1 MTGQQGRQGN
11 QGRQGFQGM
20 SGQQGSRGFQGFTGM
35 TGQQGQQGKAGKQ
48 GNQGFTGMTGM
59 TGMTGQQGFQ
69 GSTGPQGAPGS
80 SAVQAGVVSTTQG
93 SWDSGTNVVTINVTL
108 SPEILGGNY
117 SVFAKTESSS
127 SSTAPLVNWISRK
140 TSSGFTIRQVDVGN
154 VALLIDWMA
163 VPNTQ

>member
-1 MTGQQGRQGN
+1 MTGQQGQQGF

-20 SGQQGSRGFQGFTGM
+20 TGQQGSRGFQGFTGM
-35 TGQQGQQGKAGKQ
+35 TGQQGQKGKEGSR
-48 GNQGFTGMTGM
+48 GFQGF

-80 SAVQAGVVSTTQG
+80 SAVQAGIVSTTQG
-93 SWDSGTNVVTINVTL
+93 SWNSGTGVVTINVTL
-108 SPEILGGNY
+108 SPEILAANY

-127 SSTAPLVNWISRK
+127 SSSAPPDNWISHK
-140 TSSGFTIRQVDVGN
+140 TSSGFTIRQVDPGN
-154 VALLIDWMA
+154 VTLLIDWMA